1 MAEQIINVRDLAT
14 REWTE
19 QMYVFCDDMFSDLVG
34 IFGEDNVRV
43 ISTEEYDRHC
53 LRMRQDR
60 EVASSQAMD
69 QTQALSEVPAQ
80 PEADSDAVSDAVLD
94 ANSEAEPSDDKPV
107 VQPKKDGPLT
117 PAQLRAKRLQYF
129 ERQRWTRRLRPRK

>member
-60 EVASSQAMD
+60 EVASSKAMD
-69 QTQALSEVPAQ
+69 QTQASLSKVPAQ
-80 PEADSDAVSDAVLD
+80 PEAVSDAVSKA
-94 ANSEAEPSDDKPV
+94 APSDKPV
-107 VQPKKDGPLT
+107 VEPKKDGPLT

-129 ERQRWTRRLRPRK
+129 ERQRWARRLRPRK

>member
-1 MAEQIINVRDLAT
+1 MAEQIIIVRDLAT

-34 IFGEDNVRV
+34 IFGEENVRV
-43 ISTEEYDRHC
+43 ISTEEYERHC

-69 QTQALSEVPAQ
+69 QTQASLSEVPAQ
-80 PEADSDAVSDAVLD
+80 PEAVSEAVSDA
-94 ANSEAEPSDDKPV
+94 NSKAELSDDKPV

-129 ERQRWTRRLRPRK
+129 ERQRWARRLRPRK